1 MKLIRLVVSD
11 LHLGTGVQSG
21 KLNPHEDFF
30 EDDRFAE
37 MLSHYDAQAGADC
50 DIELI
55 LNGDIFDL
63 LKVKVGGKWPTEIT
77 EEVASEKLRLCL
89 EGHPRFVLALRRF
102 VAAER
107 RKLVY
112 LPGNHD
118 LDMWFS
124 APQEIFKRY
133 VAPGTLGERVRF
145 ITASDTYYLPE
156 GIQIRHG
163 HQLERIHRID
173 YARPVRELGDGRKVL
188 ALPYGSLWILEVLNP
203 VKLERNNVD
212 RIQPLRL
219 FLLGSMFFD
228 PRFAIRFFL
237 RAGFHLLRRR
247 IFTLRAWTERLRHL
261 PRILREEVFAMG
273 GFDEAAVR
281 YLQKLRGVH
290 TLIVGHSHSP
300 RFRVLPS
307 SKVLVNTG
315 TWMKMINLDLQHLGQ
330 DSGLTYALIEYP
342 DDGSVRTRLMRWYG
356 TQQPC
361 EVVPYAY

>member
-1 MKLIRLVVSD
+1 M
-11 LHLGTGVQSG
+11 
-21 KLNPHEDFF
+21 
-30 EDDRFAE
+30 
-37 MLSHYDAQAGADC
+37 
-50 DIELI
+50 
-55 LNGDIFDL
+55 
-63 LKVKVGGKWPTEIT
+63 
-77 EEVASEKLRLCL
+77 
-89 EGHPRFVLALRRF
+89 
-102 VAAER
+102 
-107 RKLVY
+107 
-112 LPGNHD
+112 
-118 LDMWFS
+118 
-124 APQEIFKRY
+124 
-133 VAPGTLGERVRF
+133 
-145 ITASDTYYLPE
+145 PE

-163 HQLERIHRID
+163 HQLERIHRVD
-173 YARPVRELGDGRKVL
+173 YTRLVRELGDGRKVL

-203 VKLERNNVD
+203 VKEIRNNVD

-219 FLLGSMFFD
+219 FLLGSLFFD
-228 PRFAIRFFL
+228 PRFAFSFVV
-237 RAGFHLLRRR
+237 RASFHLLRRR

-307 SKVLVNTG
+307 AKVIVNTG

-356 TQQPC
+356 TQHSC
-361 EVVPYAY
+361 EVVPYAYWLTGGSRDPPAPPAKPSGPTHPRVAPLRSAPR